1 MNLFL
6 GFLYGFL
13 AQVLTFIQL
22 QGPLKWNLLEK
33 HRFWLIFMG
42 LPISWLF
49 MNSVKNFV
57 IAFDGTIWPSRLIGF
72 SIGIMVF
79 TVMAQFMFS
88 EGLSLK
94 TGVCIFLGILILAI
108 QLFWK

>member
-6 GFLYGFL
+6 GFLYGFV
-13 AQVLTFIQL
+13 AQALTFIQL
-22 QGPLKWNLLEK
+22 QGPMKWDLLKNNRNWLVLL
-33 HRFWLIFMG
+33 G

-57 IAFDGTIWPSRLIGF
+57 MAFDGLIWPSRLIGF
-72 SIGIMVF
+72 SIGITVF
-79 TVMAQFMFS
+79 TIMSQLMFS

-94 TGVCIFLGILILAI
+94 TVICLILGLTILAI